1 MPHPPHI
8 NTVSYPT
15 TNPQPFVSPQTEERR
30 SHFQG
35 EHHQQN
41 NLTNLKVYQ
50 PENKNGFL
58 LIKIVLIIN
67 HDTMN

>member
-1 MPHPPHI
+1 MCLIPPHI

-15 TNPQPFVSPQTEERR
+15 TPPPFKSPQTNESR
-30 SHFQG
+30 SLFQG

-41 NLTNLKVYQ
+41 NLTNLKLYQ

-58 LIKIVLIIN
+58 LMKIISIN
-67 HDTMN
+67 HETMN